1 MSTATMTHDTAHQ
14 RFKNSFWSYV
24 WAATAFS
31 ALAHFAL
38 LSRLEFGNIADYSY
52 DGRELEQVVLEDQ
65 TIYEIPP
72 PPKQI
77 ARPAVPVI
85 SSNVDI
91 STDIT
96 IGEVRFDE
104 YVLDAPPPPPTI
116 VAVEHSDQPSFTPY
130 EIRPT
135 LKNARQVQDA
145 LLSYYPPT
153 FKAAGIGGITTLWI
167 YIDESGAVQNTK
179 VVASS
184 GFPELD
190 AVAERVMREA
200 AAFSPA
206 FNRDMKVPVWI
217 QMPVEFEA
225 RVQRTAG

>member
-1 MSTATMTHDTAHQ
+1 MSTATMTRATAHE

-38 LSRLEFGNIADYSY
+38 LDRLEFGNVPDYSY
-52 DGRELEQVVLEDQ
+52 GGEEMEQIALEDQ
-65 TIYEIPP
+65 STYEIPP
-72 PPKQI
+72 PPAQI

-85 SSNVDI
+85 STNVDI

-96 IGEVRFDE
+96 IGEVRFDDF
-104 YVLDAPPPPPTI
+104 VLDAPAPPPTI

-135 LKNARQVQDA
+135 LVNGRDVQDA
-145 LLSYYPPT
+145 LLKHYPPT
-153 FKAAGIGGITTLWI
+153 YKSAGIGGVTTLWI
-167 YIDESGAVQNTK
+167 YIDETGDVKNTK

-184 GFPELD
+184 GFAELD

-200 AAFSPA
+200 ARFSPA
-206 FNRDMKVPVWI
+206 YNRDMKVPVWI
-217 QMPVEFEA
+217 QMPVTFEA
-225 RVQRTAG
+225 RVVRTAG

>member
-1 MSTATMTHDTAHQ
+1 MTTATIAHRTAHE

-38 LSRLEFGNIADYSY
+38 LNQLEFGNVPDYSY
-52 DGRELEQVVLEDQ
+52 GGQALEQVALEDQ
-65 TIYEIPP
+65 ATYEIPP
-72 PPKQI
+72 PPEQI

-85 SSNVDI
+85 SSDVSI

-104 YVLDAPPPPPTI
+104 FVLDAPPPPPTI

-135 LKNARQVQDA
+135 LVNDRDVQEA
-145 LLSYYPPT
+145 LLRYYPPT
-153 FKAAGIGGITTLWI
+153 FKSAGIGGITTLWI
-167 YIDESGAVQNTK
+167 FIDENGAVKNTK
-179 VVASS
+179 VVESS
-184 GFPELD
+184 GFRELD

-200 AAFSPA
+200 AHFSPA
-206 FNRDMKVPVWI
+206 YNRDMKVPVWI
-217 QMPVEFEA
+217 QMPVTFEA
-225 RVQRTAG
+225 RTLKTAG